1 MKLAYV
7 LIFGTVAWLGG
18 ELLRLTA
25 GGFNDM
31 NSVVITAAFGLIA
44 LGIWVVWRAKKQTRT
59 GRVGVAMVSLGM
71 VLFALV
77 QYQTIGSG
85 IINDTAHASNPLFLA
100 AGGIVSIGVV
110 AMGFWIIRIS
120 NFPKW
125 IGIALLVGTA
135 ISLGV
140 VFIPGLVDMQTLSN
154 IMLATALMSIGLFVR
169 RTQHRRKTVE
179 NPEQGLTE

>member
-31 NSVVITAAFGLIA
+31 NSVVITIAFSLIA
-44 LGIWVVWRAKKQTRT
+44 LGIWVVWRAKEQTNIGRT
-59 GRVGVAMVSLGM
+59 GVAMVSLGM

-85 IINDTAHASNPLFLA
+85 IVNDTAHAGNPLFLT
-100 AGGIVSIGVV
+100 AGGVVSIGVV

-120 NFPKW
+120 KFPNW
-125 IGIALLVGTA
+125 IGVALLIGTA

-154 IMLATALMSIGLFVR
+154 IMLATALMSIGLLVR
-169 RTQHRRKTVE
+169 RAQQHKVE
-179 NPEQGLTE
+179 IPAKSE